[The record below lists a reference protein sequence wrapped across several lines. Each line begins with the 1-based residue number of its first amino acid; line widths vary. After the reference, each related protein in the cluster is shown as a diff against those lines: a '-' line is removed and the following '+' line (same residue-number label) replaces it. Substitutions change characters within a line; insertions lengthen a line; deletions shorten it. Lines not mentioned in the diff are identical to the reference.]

1 MGTRLFFFCVFPSIK
16 MSSSRAMDPVLSEGI
31 DAAMYFVFAAQ
42 ALKIVMLEWIQ
53 SGLRQYNGGE
63 VNVEDVVGDKTP
75 GGPSPTPSV
84 DRWGRSARNE
94 FVNTFVFVLCALT
107 ASAGVKLNYDDDSR
121 VAFLV
126 LLLLFVVFR
135 AVYTI
140 AYGFAFQPYRS
151 IAYSLATLVS
161 VVLGIWGIVN
171 LIIQLEDARIVI
183 IVSGAS
189 LGAMVLAIA
198 GLFYTRDP
206 ETYSATLNDNSDYDY
221 SSSYF
226 YD

>member
-75 GGPSPTPSV
+75 GGPSPAPSV

-94 FVNTFVFVLCALT
+94 FVI
-107 ASAGVKLNYDDDSR
+107 
-121 VAFLV
+121 
-126 LLLLFVVFR
+126 FR
-135 AVYTI
+135 AVYTV
-140 AYGFAFQPYRS
+140 AYGFAFQPYWS
-151 IAYSLATLVS
+151 IAYTLATFVS
-161 VVLGIWGIVN
+161 VILGIWGIVN
-171 LIIQLEDARIVI
+171 HIIQLEDARDLAGIVI
-183 IVSGAS
+183 VVSGAA
-189 LGAMVLAIA
+189 LGGMVVSIF

-206 ETYSATLNDNSDYDY
+206 ETYSATLDDNSDYDY

>member
-1 MGTRLFFFCVFPSIK
+1 MG
-16 MSSSRAMDPVLSEGI
+16 
-31 DAAMYFVFAAQ
+31 
-42 ALKIVMLEWIQ
+42 
-53 SGLRQYNGGE
+53 
-63 VNVEDVVGDKTP
+63 DVVGDKTP

-107 ASAGVKLNYDDDSR
+107 ASAGVKLNYDDGLD
-121 VAFLV
+121 L
-126 LLLLFVVFR
+126 
-135 AVYTI
+135 
-140 AYGFAFQPYRS
+140 
-151 IAYSLATLVS
+151 
-161 VVLGIWGIVN
+161 
-171 LIIQLEDARIVI
+171 ARIVI

>member
-1 MGTRLFFFCVFPSIK
+1 
-16 MSSSRAMDPVLSEGI
+16 MDPVLSEGI

-171 LIIQLEDARIVI
+171 LIIQLEDARDFLGLSNTSEDGLDLARIVI

>member
-1 MGTRLFFFCVFPSIK
+1 
-16 MSSSRAMDPVLSEGI
+16 MDPVLSEGI

-75 GGPSPTPSV
+75 GGPSPAPSV

-107 ASAGVKLNYDDDSR
+107 ASAGIKLNYDDDSR

-126 LLLLFVVFR
+126 LLLLFVIFR
-135 AVYTI
+135 AVYTV

-151 IAYSLATLVS
+151 IAYTLATFVS
-161 VVLGIWGIVN
+161 VILGIWGIVN
-171 LIIQLEDARIVI
+171 LIIQLEDARDFVGLSSTSKDGLDLARIVI
-183 IVSGAS
+183 VVSGAA
-189 LGAMVLAIA
+189 LGGMVVSIF

-206 ETYSATLNDNSDYDY
+206 ETYSATLDDNSDYDY

>member
-1 MGTRLFFFCVFPSIK
+1 
-16 MSSSRAMDPVLSEGI
+16 MDPVLSEGI

-107 ASAGVKLNYDDDSR
+107 ASAGIKLNYDDDSR

-126 LLLLFVVFR
+126 LLLLFVIFR
-135 AVYTI
+135 AVYTV

-151 IAYSLATLVS
+151 IAYTLATFVS
-161 VVLGIWGIVN
+161 VILGIWGIVN
-171 LIIQLEDARIVI
+171 LIIQLEDARDFVGLSSTSKDGLDLARIVI
-183 IVSGAS
+183 VVSGAA
-189 LGAMVLAIA
+189 LGGMVVSIF

-206 ETYSATLNDNSDYDY
+206 ETYSATLDDNSDYDY